1 VKTPF
6 YFFEIKYLK
15 THKSVAIK
23 CYIKYTIRS
32 ILIEY
37 NVIIMFKC
45 VELMYKEVF
54 NLYKCAIILAAG
66 EGKRMNSNTPK
77 VLHKVCG
84 KEMINHVID
93 TIRSAEIEMI
103 DVVIGKGAEKVK
115 EATEDRN
122 INYSLQED
130 QLGTGHAVMCAKE
143 FLRGHEGT
151 VAIFVGDGPLITEKT
166 VRELLNYHEKGEFK
180 ATILTSSMK
189 DPGKYGRII
198 RNEFGDV
205 EKIVEFKDCTQVELS
220 VQEINSGMYCF
231 NIEELL
237 NSLDKLNNNN
247 AQREYYLTDVIGILK
262 SQGFKIGAF
271 DVPIEEITAVNS
283 KVELANAELIMRTR
297 INRMHMENGVT
308 IIDPNNAYIDSEVI
322 IGKDTIIYPGNIL
335 QGKTIIKENCVLY
348 QNNRISDSTIQN
360 GVSVQSSVIIESQV
374 GEGTTVGPYAYIRP
388 ESNIGKHARIG
399 DFVEI
404 KKSTI
409 GDNTK
414 VSHLTYIGDAEVGS
428 GCNFGCGTVVVN
440 YDGKSKFKTIIGNN
454 TFIGCNTNLVSPVK
468 VNDNAYIA
476 AGSTITNEVPKN
488 ALAIAR
494 ARQRNIENWV
504 IKSGHI
510 K

>member
-1 VKTPF
+1 
-6 YFFEIKYLK
+6 
-15 THKSVAIK
+15 
-23 CYIKYTIRS
+23 
-32 ILIEY
+32 
-37 NVIIMFKC
+37 M
-45 VELMYKEVF
+45 
-54 NLYKCAIILAAG
+54 YKCAIILAAG

-93 TIRSAEIEMI
+93 TMRSADIEMV
-103 DVVIGKGAEKVK
+103 DVVIGIGAEKVK
-115 EATEDRN
+115 KGTEDRK
-122 INYSLQED
+122 INYSVQEE

-143 FLRGHEGT
+143 FLGSNKGT
-151 VAIFVGDGPLITEKT
+151 VAIFVGDGPLITEST
-166 VRELLNYHEKGEFK
+166 VKELLDYHEKGDFK
-180 ATILTSSMK
+180 ATILTSRMD
-189 DPGKYGRII
+189 DPAKYGRII
-198 RNEFGDV
+198 RDENGEV
-205 EKIVEFKDCTQVELS
+205 HKIVEFKDCTEEEILVK
-220 VQEINSGMYCF
+220 EINSGMYCF
-231 NIEELL
+231 DIEELI
-237 NSLDKLNNNN
+237 NSLDRLNNNN
-247 AQREYYLTDVIGILK
+247 AQKEYYLTDVIGILK

-271 DVPIEEITAVNS
+271 DVAVEEITAVNS
-283 KVELANAELIMRTR
+283 KIELADAELIMRRR
-297 INRMHMENGVT
+297 INKKHMENGVT
-308 IIDPNNAYIDSEVI
+308 IMDPNSTYIDCEVT

-335 QGKTIIKENCVLY
+335 QGKTVIKEECVLY
-348 QNNRISDSTIQN
+348 PNNRIANSLLQN
-360 GVSVQSSVIIESQV
+360 GVSVENSVIIESQV
-374 GEGTTVGPYAYIRP
+374 GEETTVGPFAYIRP

-454 TFIGCNTNLVSPVK
+454 TFIGCNTNLVAPVK

-476 AGSTITNEVPKN
+476 AGSTITNEVPKS

-494 ARQRNIENWV
+494 ARQVNIENWV
-504 IKSGHI
+504 VKKGRS